1 MGRERRRGEGR
12 RNGGVGRDGGTT
24 AESDEMKRYH
34 RSSIQKAEGQ
44 YGHFRAKYMYFS

>member
-1 MGRERRRGEGR
+1 VGRE
-12 RNGGVGRDGGTT
+12 GGTAREREGGT
-24 AESDEMKRYH
+24 MAADSDEMKRYD